1 MTLLPRLLL
10 LRNCGRLKFLEI
22 QGQNRARR
30 DCYCLEYDDFS
41 GVGTQTKVALKK
53 NGNKQGQRTMNK
65 GGTYKHGIKQERKET
80 RKKEPQSEVS
90 AMQNGLEGCIHP
102 WTRMLKQV

>member
-65 GGTYKHGIKQERKET
+65 GGTDKHGIEQERKEI
-80 RKKEPQSEVS
+80 REKEPQSEVS